1 MGVAVAED
9 KEGPEADGFNIS
21 EFLSVAVRGLPC
33 LAFVGWEGNLRAI
46 CVEGKVYYA
55 LPLYVCVLFFLLL
68 LRYVAKQGDEY
79 ESSLLFEY

>member
-21 EFLSVAVRGLPC
+21 EFLSVAVRSLLC

-55 LPLYVCVLFFLLL
+55 LPLYVCVLFFFTFAA
-68 LRYVAKQGDEY
+68 LRG
-79 ESSLLFEY
+79 